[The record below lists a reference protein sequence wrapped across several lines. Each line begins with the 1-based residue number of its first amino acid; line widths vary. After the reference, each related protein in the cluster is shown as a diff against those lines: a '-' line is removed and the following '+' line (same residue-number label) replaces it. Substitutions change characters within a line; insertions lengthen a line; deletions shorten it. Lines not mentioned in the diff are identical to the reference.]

1 MNPDGAG
8 DGRAGDDWEL
18 RFVTDGAR
26 ALEMARLYRE
36 LGFETVIEPAEPAD
50 VRADCGECPVVRL
63 RLLRRV
69 STRRNAGGA
78 SAGEETVRP

>member
-1 MNPDGAG
+1 MTPGGAG
-8 DGRAGDDWEL
+8 AGRAGEDWEL

-36 LGFETVIEPAEPAD
+36 LGFETVIEPAGPAD

-69 STRRNAGGA
+69 STRR
-78 SAGEETVRP
+78 SAGDGSAGKEPVRP